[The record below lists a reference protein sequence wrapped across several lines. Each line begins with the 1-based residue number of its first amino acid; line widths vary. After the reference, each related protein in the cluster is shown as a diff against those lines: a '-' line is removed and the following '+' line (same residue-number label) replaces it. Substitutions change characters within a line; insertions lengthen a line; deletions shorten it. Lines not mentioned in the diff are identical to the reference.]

1 MTQGSG
7 PRWDDDTMYDGGRSG
22 GGYPG
27 GGAQWGPPPT
37 SEFAPVA
44 PPAYGTTPPRRGMSA
59 GLAVLLTLMAVT
71 IVGLIA
77 AVAFF
82 VVPSLTGSSAGPT
95 TSTVV
100 ATATAPTAPA
110 DPGAQVAPAAPAQP
124 GRAAKPSGAY
134 ECSDSGRGAYSRSAV
149 GSSVTSCDFAVS
161 VRSSY
166 LGAGGNGGPMVV
178 TAYSPVTGIS
188 YTMSCTGGTVVTC
201 SGGNNAVVHIY

>member
-1 MTQGSG
+1 
-7 PRWDDDTMYDGGRSG
+7 
-22 GGYPG
+22 
-27 GGAQWGPPPT
+27 
-37 SEFAPVA
+37 
-44 PPAYGTTPPRRGMSA
+44 MSA

-82 VVPSLTGSSAGPT
+82 VVPSLTGESAGPT

-100 ATATAPTAPA
+100 DTATAPAAPTAPA

-134 ECSDSGRGAYSRSAV
+134 ECSDSGGGAYSRSAV